1 MTGMR
6 NENIENKAA
15 KAIKNMR
22 MLFLWIGIAAVFN
35 VGVFVFMGRASAID
49 FLGGYLIELSL
60 SIDNVF
66 VFLMIF
72 MSFGIKETAQHRVL
86 AWGIIG
92 AVILRFIFMFSH

>member
-1 MTGMR
+1 MR

-72 MSFGIKETAQHRVL
+72 MSFGIKETTQHQVL
-86 AWGIIG
+86 A
-92 AVILRFIFMFSH
+92 